1 MNINMSDDED
11 EGLKR
16 RSSIEVEIKKKDRC
30 LIITALHA
38 YSPISRNIRDIRS
51 DDYFYEKMRKYIRLI
66 SIAPAA
72 CSNFFKNI
80 SLLQG
85 SRPIQKYNKTS
96 SAQRLVSNKDPENLR
111 ESGKLGKIA
120 IQVLNE
126 DKVKWSSDLIS
137 EYDPEIARQIPGGKD
152 TRNLMFERMLLPQVL
167 SAEAIPSDE
176 IDFQYKRLLRAAK
189 KKLGELGQLGQVVD
203 DRRNYLTVEE
213 LHLLDQNG
221 FNNTR
226 VGSTGIAGQMLNFTG
241 KDQLGYIILSHLI
254 IKLEDQVIIINS
266 IQGRELNI
274 IELSHLKTIYSRLKW
289 TGKDDDFFEDEA
301 NKNQIKEDITGLL
314 YEFFWIQE
322 EWNKYCDNGINYKD
336 FYVGIENGIV
346 TLSNTFFNRLIILL
360 IKKFIITTGIKKEVY
375 NPQLDDYKNII
386 EYSQDIE
393 RIYGETVIYDV
404 SNACRNFT
412 SKIDPRNT
420 NTVLSPDRQKLT
432 LRDVDDQN
440 ELFERSGSYRYCKD
454 GDCSDQ
460 SQGYDKDDREI
471 TVGNKRRTSEVTTY
485 NPSGY
490 TKGEAEG
497 EANSSSRPRQGET
510 GDKGETGSQGETGG
524 KKTKRMKKTNR
535 RLNRKTRKGRKRQRQ
550 TKKNKRR
557 N

>member
-1 MNINMSDDED
+1 MSDDEG
-11 EGLKR
+11 EGIKR
-16 RSSIEVEIKKKDRC
+16 VSSIEVEIKKKDRC

-38 YSPISRNIRDIRS
+38 SSPISRNTRDTRS
-51 DDYFYEKMRKYIRLI
+51 DDYFYKIMRIYIRLI

-72 CSNFFKNI
+72 CSNYFKDNP
-80 SLLQG
+80 LLIG
-85 SRPIQKYNKTS
+85 SRGLQQEMKTS
-96 SAQRLVSNKDPENLR
+96 SAQRLVSSKDPENLR
-111 ESGKLGKIA
+111 ESGKLGQIA

-126 DKVKWSSDLIS
+126 DKVKWSTDLIA
-137 EYDPEIARQIPGGKD
+137 EYGPEIAKQIPGGKD
-152 TRNLMFERMLLPQVL
+152 TRDLMFERMLLPQVL
-167 SAEAIPSDE
+167 SAEAIPSDD
-176 IDFQYKRLLRAAK
+176 IKFQKKRLLRAAK

-203 DRRNYLTVEE
+203 DRRKYLTDKE

-221 FNNTR
+221 FDNTR
-226 VGSTGIAGQMLNFTG
+226 IGATGIARDMLNFTG

-254 IKLEDQVIIINS
+254 IKLEDQRVIIINS
-266 IQGRELNI
+266 IQDRELNI
-274 IELSHLKTIYSRLKW
+274 IEVSHLKTIYSRLTW
-289 TGKDDDFFEDEA
+289 TEKDEDFFEDEA
-301 NKNQIKEDITGLL
+301 NKEQIKEDITGLL

-322 EWNKYCDNGINYKD
+322 KWNEYCDDNPYKD
-336 FYVGIENGIV
+336 FYVRIENGIV

-360 IKKFIITTGIKKEVY
+360 IKKFIITNGIKKEKY
-375 NPQLDDYKNII
+375 NPQLDDYADII

-412 SKIDPRNT
+412 SKIDTRNP
-420 NTVLSPDRQKLT
+420 NTDLSPNKTEST
-432 LRDVDDQN
+432 LRDVNEQIERFKRSASYMSCDQ
-440 ELFERSGSYRYCKD
+440 S
-454 GDCSDQ
+454 DCS
-460 SQGYDKDDREI
+460 
-471 TVGNKRRTSEVTTY
+471 N

-497 EANSSSRPRQGET
+497 EANSSSKRH
-510 GDKGETGSQGETGG
+510 DSSFYKGETGG

-535 RLNRKTRKGRKRQRQ
+535 RLNRKTRKGRKRQKQ

>member
-1 MNINMSDDED
+1 MSDDEG
-11 EGLKR
+11 EGIKR
-16 RSSIEVEIKKKDRC
+16 VSSIEVEIKKKDRC

-38 YSPISRNIRDIRS
+38 SSPISRNTRDTRS
-51 DDYFYEKMRKYIRLI
+51 DDYFYKIMRIYIRLI

-72 CSNFFKNI
+72 CSNYFKDNP
-80 SLLQG
+80 LLIG
-85 SRPIQKYNKTS
+85 SRGLQQEMKTS
-96 SAQRLVSNKDPENLR
+96 SAQRLVSSKDPENLR
-111 ESGKLGKIA
+111 ESGKLGQIA

-126 DKVKWSSDLIS
+126 DKVKWSTDLIA
-137 EYDPEIARQIPGGKD
+137 EYGPEIAKQIPGGKD
-152 TRNLMFERMLLPQVL
+152 TRDLMFERMLLPQVL
-167 SAEAIPSDE
+167 SAEAIPSDD
-176 IDFQYKRLLRAAK
+176 IKFQKKRLLRAAK

-203 DRRNYLTVEE
+203 DRRKYLTDKE

-221 FNNTR
+221 FDNTR
-226 VGSTGIAGQMLNFTG
+226 IGATGIARDMLNFTG

-254 IKLEDQVIIINS
+254 IKLEDQRVIIINS
-266 IQGRELNI
+266 IQDRELNI
-274 IELSHLKTIYSRLKW
+274 IEVSHLKTIYSRLTW
-289 TGKDDDFFEDEA
+289 TEKDEDFFEDEA
-301 NKNQIKEDITGLL
+301 NKEQIKEDITGLL

-322 EWNKYCDNGINYKD
+322 KWNEYCDDNPYKD
-336 FYVGIENGIV
+336 FYVRIENGIV

-360 IKKFIITTGIKKEVY
+360 IKKFIITNGIKKEKY
-375 NPQLDDYKNII
+375 NPQLDDYADII

-412 SKIDPRNT
+412 SKIDTRNP
-420 NTVLSPDRQKLT
+420 NTDLSPDRQKLT

-510 GDKGETGSQGETGG
+510 GDKGETGG

-535 RLNRKTRKGRKRQRQ
+535 RLNRKTRKGRKRQKQ